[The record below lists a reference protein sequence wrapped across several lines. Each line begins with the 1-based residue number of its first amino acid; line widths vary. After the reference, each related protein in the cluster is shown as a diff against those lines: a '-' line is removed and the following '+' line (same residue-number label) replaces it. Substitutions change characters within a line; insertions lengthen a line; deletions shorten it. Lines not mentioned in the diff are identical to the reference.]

1 MIDLSTI
8 LIKAAFITCPIG
20 FHRIRISV
28 HNFATAMV
36 PIVVRI
42 ASKVECVMPGLLVIV
57 ILLRLLLLGVIV
69 QVGIVGALIILITIA
84 LVVLIIA
91 LSVVI
96 IGCILVTTAI
106 RAILI
111 LLLVLLWCRLWV
123 VIDSLLLLCGRHR
136 VILVNDRK
144 SMKLAIATSL
154 ILEDGRCLM
163 AFSVD

>member
-1 MIDLSTI
+1 MISWSTI

-69 QVGIVGALIILITIA
+69 QVGIVRALIILISIA

-96 IGCILVTTAI
+96 IGCILVNSAI

-111 LLLVLLWCRLWV
+111 LLILLWCRLWV

>member
-1 MIDLSTI
+1 
-8 LIKAAFITCPIG
+8 
-20 FHRIRISV
+20 
-28 HNFATAMV
+28 
-36 PIVVRI
+36 
-42 ASKVECVMPGLLVIV
+42 MPGLLVIV

-69 QVGIVGALIILITIA
+69 QVGIVRALIILITIA

-111 LLLVLLWCRLWV
+111 LLILLWCRLWV